1 MTSRELKFRLMAQ
14 KKLQRFWTGILVLIP
29 LVLFLVNQTVSS
41 TKILYQIQSISDE
54 IEREEDRRV
63 SLEMLRDRLTSL
75 EFVEWTARNKLGFA
89 DPKRE
94 NIVLLVQNP

>member
-1 MTSRELKFRLMAQ
+1 MTSRELKFRLQAQ
-14 KKLQRFWTGILVLIP
+14 KKLKRFWTGILVLIP
-29 LVLFLVNQTVSS
+29 LVLFWVNQTVSS
-41 TKILYQIQSISDE
+41 TKILYQIQKLSDE
-54 IEREEDRRV
+54 IAREEDRKV

-94 NIVLLVQNP
+94 NIIILAQNP